1 MYKCNFGLDYW
12 EYGGR
17 KILGV
22 SLFYYIYG
30 DILVLGVN

>member
-1 MYKCNFGLDYW
+1 MLFLDKG
-12 EYGGR
+12 YGDR